1 MNDTNQGWMSLF
13 GSYRVPFEY
22 KAIFLGIL
30 AVALFYG
37 GLWGLNEVSPDWN
50 FDLEGTDAL
59 WYVPAPF
66 TVVASACCNEGIP
79 FLWRLA
85 AMLWA
90 LLLWAVLGGAITRI
104 IAIRIAK
111 DESISLGD
119 ALGYVWNNKLSYIG
133 TPICVVGFM
142 LLFYGCNK
150 LAAVVGHWIPFLGPV
165 LYIILLPLVLLSTLF
180 LFLMGIG
187 LVFGFHMI
195 ASSISTEGGDGL
207 QAVIN
212 VFNYVFIRPW
222 HYILYHLLLIASLIF
237 LWHAGN
243 TFVDIAVESA
253 TLGSDVVEIRYDK
266 KDWVQDEEGGG
277 SYKKVTYVVGTDSE
291 GKDILREHFKDKE
304 VLKAALEKYTEERK
318 PWSDKKAKAEKDNLP
333 AEVVKFQEKLDSHQ
347 ASEPSRFKERLE
359 VVRFKMKKVPVNT
372 GDKKIPFSYEH
383 IDSGLNRAVTY
394 VVSGVACFLNLLV
407 CGYLFSYLMGASTTI
422 YFILRKEIDG
432 TDFEEIVERED
443 EEFELSEEVFE
454 KPAAALDTPAP
465 SAPSESETP
474 AAPETSQDSPEN
486 SGPSP
491 EDSEIAV
498 EGEGDK
504 TS

>member
-37 GLWGLNEVSPDWN
+37 GLWSLNEVSPDWS

-66 TVVASACCNEGIP
+66 TVAVGACCNEGIP
-79 FLWRLA
+79 FLWRLV

-150 LAAVVGHWIPFLGPV
+150 LAAVVGHWIPFLGPI
-165 LYIILLPLVLLSTLF
+165 LYILLLPLVLLSTLF

-243 TFVDIAVESA
+243 AFVDVAVESA
-253 TLGSDVVEIRYDK
+253 TLGNNVEEISFDA
-266 KDWVQDEEGGG
+266 KDWVQAEGGGG
-277 SYKKVTYVVGTDSE
+277 SYKKVTHHIFQGGNLEKRDYYLDSE
-291 GKDILREHFKDKE
+291 ALSAE
-304 VLKAALEKYTEERK
+304 LEKYTETRRALLE
-318 PWSDKKAKAEKDNLP
+318 DKSKAEKDDL
-333 AEVVKFQEKLDSHQ
+333 AADVVKIQESLDSQQ
-347 ASEPSRFKERLE
+347 ASKPRRFTEGIE
-359 VVRFKMKKVPVNT
+359 VVRFKMQKVPVNT
-372 GDKKIPFSYEH
+372 GDKVMPFSYEH
-383 IDSGLNRAVTY
+383 IDSGLYKGVTY

-422 YFILRKEIDG
+422 YFILRKDIDG

-465 SAPSESETP
+465 SESETP

-486 SGPSP
+486 SGASS